1 MQYTGPTYRFPP
13 TVPERLYPTGVYV
26 DRTLHVWAIS
36 RLRTARNFTEFF
48 LTSGYHHLLRGSP
61 TMFHVK
67 EVMQNRVVVSLLAH
81 FTKTFDAFCLLGR
94 VFWCGSEF
102 IAFTTH
108 NRFTEYNNI
117 FPTATHMHTLPYPI
131 DNALEE

>member
-1 MQYTGPTYRFPP
+1 MQYTRPTYRFPP

-26 DRTLHVWAIS
+26 DRVRAIS

-48 LTSGYHHLLRGSP
+48 LAAGYRHLLWGSL

-67 EVMQNRVVVSLLAH
+67 EVIQNRVVVPLLAH
-81 FTKTFDAFCLLGR
+81 FTNTFDALYLLGL
-94 VFWCGSEF
+94 VFWCGCEF

-108 NRFTEYNNI
+108 NWFIEYTNI

-131 DNALEE
+131 GNASEEQ